1 MKANLHPAYQ
11 TITVTCAC
19 GNSFVTG
26 STKSSITVDICS
38 RCHPFFTG
46 EMKFVDRMGR
56 VEKFQA
62 KQQSATGKKKKKDR
76 RSVQSGPRTLA
87 DIRAAA

>member
-62 KQQSATGKKKKKDR
+62 KLQGATGKKKKKDR